1 MSSSGWDLV
10 RPKTAEYQIRGQ
22 NYSNVIKKRSKIY
35 LHKCI
40 CVVISHQIMQK
51 SPPLKSSNPLVAYR
65 AKCMFLVP
73 PAGFLQHILC
83 TLLKKY
89 KDMNNWTHSSS
100 WRLWFT
106 CNALANSQAP
116 MFEIWFPL
124 RLQNVRE
131 QDMRGGSTNLFTLC
145 KVYLVLVP
153 HYWDTVETLCD
164 FLSVSGVEDYKH
176 ITITTV
182 L

>member
-1 MSSSGWDLV
+1 MSKNNIS
-10 RPKTAEYQIRGQ
+10 IRSQ
-22 NYSNVIKKRSKIY
+22 KYWNVIKKVKNIY
-35 LHKCI
+35 PQMYMCCKSPTKSCK
-40 CVVISHQIMQK
+40 K
-51 SPPLKSSNPLVAYR
+51 SPPLKSSNPLIAYS
-65 AKCMFLVP
+65 AKCIFLVP
-73 PAGFLQHILC
+73 SAAFPIISAHTWEQHYGVNFLRIF
-83 TLLKKY
+83 
-89 KDMNNWTHSSS
+89 KDMNYWTHSSS

-106 CNALANSQAP
+106 CNAPANSRAP

-145 KVYLVLVP
+145 KVYLVLVA

-164 FLSVSGVEDYKH
+164 FLSVSGVEDYKY